1 MGSAERAPKRPKG
14 SVETLPSGALRVSVY
29 AGIDPVSKRRHYLR
43 ETIPAGTPKASRE
56 AEKAMRRLQTQVDE
70 RRQPRTNATVSQL
83 IERHLDLVD
92 LEETTVRTYR
102 GYMKHHI
109 VPLIGHVKVGAVEAD
124 LLDSYYAELR
134 RCRRHCDRR
143 PFTEH
148 RTDRPHE
155 CDPRCKPHECRPLGA
170 STIRQIHFILSGAFR
185 QAVRWKWVSVNP
197 MPTAQPP
204 AAPTPNPTPPSAAEA
219 ARLIEEAFRDHPW
232 GVFVWLAM
240 TTGARRGEL
249 CALRWS
255 KLDLINGTI
264 VIDSSVAQNS
274 SKKWLKDTKTHQQR
288 RLAVDAGTVAL
299 LRGHKEEC
307 EAQAALVGARLT
319 TDAFVFSLAPDHSEF
334 LVPDSVSQRYSK
346 LAARLGIATHLH
358 NLRHYSATELIAAG
372 VDIRTVAG
380 RLGHGGGGTTTLRVY
395 TAFVSES
402 DQRAAQT
409 LFSRLPERPEQRTA
423 SERARVEPRSKYEH
437 VAAAISSAIDA
448 GDFLPGA
455 ALPSTDE
462 LAQTHNVS
470 AGTARRAVDLLKI
483 WGLVGIDRRIR

>member
-1 MGSAERAPKRPKG
+1 
-14 SVETLPSGALRVSVY
+14 
-29 AGIDPVSKRRHYLR
+29 
-43 ETIPAGTPKASRE
+43 
-56 AEKAMRRLQTQVDE
+56 MRRRRRCAGFQTQVDE

-83 IERHLDLVD
+83 LERHLGLVD

-102 GYMKHHI
+102 GYVKHHI
-109 VPLIGHVKVGAVEAD
+109 APLIGHVKVGAVEAD

-148 RTDRPHE
+148 RTDRPHA
-155 CDPRCKPHECRPLGA
+155 CDHRCKLHECRPLGA

-197 MPTAQPP
+197 MPTAQPL

-219 ARLIEEAFRDHPW
+219 ARLLEEAFRDHPW

-255 KLDLINGTI
+255 KVDLINGTI

-274 SKKWLKDTKTHQQR
+274 RKKWVKDTKTHQQR

-299 LRGHKEEC
+299 LRSHKEEC
-307 EAQAALVGARLT
+307 EAQAALVGAKLAD
-319 TDAFVFSLAPDHSEF
+319 DAFVFSLAPDHGEF

-346 LAARLGIATHLH
+346 AAARLGIDTHLH

-372 VDIRTVAG
+372 VDNHTVAG

-402 DQRAAQT
+402 DQRAAEP
-409 LFSRLPERPEQRTA
+409 LFSRLPARPEQRAA
-423 SERARVEPRSKYEH
+423 SEQSRREPRSPYEH
-437 VAAAISSAIDA
+437 VATAISQAIAD
-448 GDFLPGA
+448 GQYQPGA
-455 ALPSTDE
+455 ALPSTAE
-462 LAQTHNVS
+462 IAQMHGVS
-470 AGTARRAVDLLKI
+470 AGTMRRALQLLTDWGQVDATRK
-483 WGLVGIDRRIR
+483 VEEE